1 MGLLLP
7 SGLPISGLLF
17 LTASV
22 YPHYLNKMSD
32 VSFNLSG
39 LFGLPATGAPAA
51 PRTLLL
57 AIDERAFPL
66 RENVALYLSKP
77 EIRPEP
83 VLMPSENPQAPD
95 SAATHFY
102 GTVLKEGDR
111 FRMWY
116 YANHIAGDEDQ
127 KGVSPIC
134 YAESDDGENWTRP
147 ELGQVEWK
155 GSRANNLI
163 ALGPDPTQECSGV
176 SVLRDDEDPNP
187 DRRYKMVYGK
197 QLPAELKEALGVD
210 RRWVVRTATSPDGL
224 HWTELEGL
232 VSGDKFAELASFY
245 QHDGLYIVNSHVSS
259 RGEGDRQ
266 EGRQGYAWVSTDFE
280 HWLAESAPSFKTAE
294 PAEGSGWG
302 THGMTGGAYTQVHLG
317 VGATSLGNVAVGLYG
332 MWHQRVPNWG
342 EGGTSCDLG
351 LVVSQDGLHFDEV
364 VKGRPFIRSEESPV
378 NPVEGFNYPTLLCQ
392 TNSILNVED
401 ETWIYHGRWR
411 NVEFQYLGEPVNIAK
426 NYWAGVGLAKLPR
439 DRWGALALSHD
450 QATGAVWTTPV
461 TLTNHAQLLVNA
473 DDLAGLRFELTDERF
488 QPLVGFEEGRASA
501 AAENSLEAKVAWGDR
516 ELSELSGRSVRLR
529 IHFDRAGE
537 KNPRVF
543 ALTFRKI

>member
-1 MGLLLP
+1 
-7 SGLPISGLLF
+7 
-17 LTASV
+17 
-22 YPHYLNKMSD
+22 MSD
-32 VSFNLSG
+32 VTPHPSG

-187 DRRYKMVYGK
+187 DRRYKMVYG
-197 QLPAELKEALGVD
+197 
-210 RRWVVRTATSPDGL
+210 
-224 HWTELEGL
+224 
-232 VSGDKFAELASFY
+232 
-245 QHDGLYIVNSHVSS
+245 
-259 RGEGDRQ
+259 
-266 EGRQGYAWVSTDFE
+266 
-280 HWLAESAPSFKTAE
+280 
-294 PAEGSGWG
+294 
-302 THGMTGGAYTQVHLG
+302 
-317 VGATSLGNVAVGLYG
+317 
-332 MWHQRVPNWG
+332 
-342 EGGTSCDLG
+342 
-351 LVVSQDGLHFDEV
+351 
-364 VKGRPFIRSEESPV
+364 
-378 NPVEGFNYPTLLCQ
+378 
-392 TNSILNVED
+392 
-401 ETWIYHGRWR
+401 
-411 NVEFQYLGEPVNIAK
+411 
-426 NYWAGVGLAKLPR
+426 
-439 DRWGALALSHD
+439 
-450 QATGAVWTTPV
+450 
-461 TLTNHAQLLVNA
+461 
-473 DDLAGLRFELTDERF
+473 
-488 QPLVGFEEGRASA
+488 
-501 AAENSLEAKVAWGDR
+501 
-516 ELSELSGRSVRLR
+516 
-529 IHFDRAGE
+529 
-537 KNPRVF
+537 
-543 ALTFRKI
+543 